1 MNVKLAC
8 SLAATLGAALI
19 GSAAA
24 AQGLPANAPA
34 GACLPYGTPAER
46 DARLHTDW
54 AWMARYKADDQ
65 ALAASGQPV
74 DVVFMG
80 DSITEGWYCRVPAY
94 FRPGLVGRGIG
105 GQTTPQMVVRFRQD
119 VLDLKPKAV
128 HIMMGTND
136 IAANTGPMT
145 VEQTEANFKT
155 LTELAQA
162 HGIKVIL
169 ASIPPSAG
177 FPWAPTVATVD
188 KIRTLNAWIKA
199 YAASVGA
206 VYADYTSVLDNGQ
219 GGMKPGISIDGVHP
233 NPDGYALMRPVAD
246 AAIATALG
254 K

>member
-1 MNVKLAC
+1 
-8 SLAATLGAALI
+8 
-19 GSAAA
+19 
-24 AQGLPANAPA
+24 
-34 GACLPYGTPAER
+34 
-46 DARLHTDW
+46 
-54 AWMARYKADDQ
+54 
-65 ALAASGQPV
+65 
-74 DVVFMG
+74 MG
-80 DSITEGWYCRVPAY
+80 DSITEGWYCKVPGY

-119 VLDLKPKAV
+119 VLDLKPRAV

-136 IAANTGPMT
+136 IAGNTGPMS

-169 ASIPPSAG
+169 ASIPPAAA
-177 FPWAPTVATVD
+177 FPWAPSVATVE
-188 KIRTLNAWIKA
+188 KIRILNTWIKA

-206 VYADYTSVLDNGQ
+206 IYVDYTSVLDNGQ

-233 NPDGYALMRPVAD
+233 NAVGYGLMQPLAD
-246 AAIATALG
+246 QAIAQALG